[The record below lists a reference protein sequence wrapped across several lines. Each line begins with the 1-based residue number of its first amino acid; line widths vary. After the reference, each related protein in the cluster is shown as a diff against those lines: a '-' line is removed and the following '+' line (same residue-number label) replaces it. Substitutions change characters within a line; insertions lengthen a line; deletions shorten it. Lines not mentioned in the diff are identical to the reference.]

1 MKVIKK
7 VISIN
12 NVLNYQMFILI
23 LMNLDLFYFKEKGN

>member
-12 NVLNYQMFILI
+12 NVLNYQMFILM